1 MISRGD
7 RLIKESVHSDE
18 LKTKILSYRDR
29 EKVMDSWLKHRFET
43 VLPKVMKRL
52 RDVYRA
58 QTHDPSVCS

>member
-29 EKVMDSWLKHRFET
+29 EKRLEILKHPHIGAFA
-43 VLPKVMKRL
+43 VLE
-52 RDVYRA
+52 
-58 QTHDPSVCS
+58 